1 MKTKRKTSK
10 ELKNK
15 KKTISILKREE
26 ESVGFWDKYCQVYKW
41 QIDENEMK

>member
-10 ELKNK
+10 ELKIKINNFYF
-15 KKTISILKREE
+15 KREE